1 VPEKAAPEPAS
12 LPGRI
17 VLVGFMGAG
26 KSTIGKK
33 LARRLEYRFED
44 IDRRIEARTGRRV
57 AAIFQED
64 GEPAF
69 RKLELEEAR
78 AVGSL
83 TAVVVAAGGGAFA
96 QEATRK
102 ALQEGALTVWL
113 QCSLEAALRR
123 VPTDGSRPL
132 AGNREIMQALLAERE
147 PSYRR
152 ADVAVD
158 TSRRTP
164 REVVERIVALLSG
177 REEEGP
183 SVRP

>member
-1 VPEKAAPEPAS
+1 MPDR
-12 LPGRI
+12 PGRI

-44 IDRRIEARTGRRV
+44 LDRRIEARTGRTV

-83 TAVVVAAGGGAFA
+83 TGVVVAAGGGAFA
-96 QEATRK
+96 QEETRK
-102 ALQEGALTVWL
+102 ALQDGAVTVWL
-113 QCSLEAALRR
+113 QCSLEQALRR
-123 VPTDGSRPL
+123 VPADGSRPL
-132 AGNREIMQALLAERE
+132 AGNREIMRALLAERE

-152 ADVAVD
+152 ADVAVE

-177 REEEGP
+177 REVERP